1 MSAKKPRNDREIS
14 VYLSYLLRHD
24 PGAASLD
31 MDRHGWVD
39 TAQLLANLQTTYPLT
54 LEQLRRIVETDSK
67 GRYRFSEDG
76 SRIKAC
82 QGHSIPWVEPE
93 LTYGP
98 PPAILYHG
106 TTQAAWEKIR
116 ASGRIDKM
124 ARHAV
129 HMQADVEKA
138 WQSARRWHQEAVVLE
153 IDAARMARDGA
164 VFGVSDNGV
173 WCTERVDTAYITN
186 VHRET

>member
-1 MSAKKPRNDREIS
+1 MREMPRSDRDIS
-14 VYLSYLLRHD
+14 VYLSFLLRHH
-24 PGAASLD
+24 PEAAALD
-31 MDRHGWVD
+31 MDRHGWVG
-39 TAQLLANLQTTYPLT
+39 TAQLLANIQETCPLT
-54 LEQLRRIVETDSK
+54 MEHLERIVAEDNK
-67 GRYRFSEDG
+67 GRYRFNADKT
-76 SRIKAC
+76 RIKAC

-106 TTQAAWEKIR
+106 TTQAAWEKIQ
-116 ASGRIDKM
+116 STGYISKM

-138 WQSARRWHQEAVVLE
+138 WQSARRWRQEAVVLQ
-153 IDAARMARDGA
+153 IDAERMQRDGV

-173 WCTERVDTAYITN
+173 WGAEQVDTDYIAK
-186 VHRET
+186 VLR

>member
-1 MSAKKPRNDREIS
+1 MSRPDRTERDIS
-14 VYLSYLLRHD
+14 VYLSYLLRHHPED
-24 PGAASLD
+24 AALD
-31 MDRHGWVD
+31 MDRRGWVSVD
-39 TAQLLANLQTTYPLT
+39 QLLANLQSTCPLT
-54 LEQLRRIVETDSK
+54 RTHLERIVAEDEK
-67 GRYRFSEDG
+67 GRYRFSADG
-76 SRIKAC
+76 QRIKAC

-106 TTQAAWEKIR
+106 TTQAAWEKIQ
-116 ASGRIDKM
+116 STGYISKM

-138 WQSARRWHQEAVVLE
+138 WQSARRWRQEAVVLQ
-153 IDAARMARDGA
+153 IDAERMQRDGV

-173 WCTERVDTAYITN
+173 WCAEQVDTDYIAK
-186 VHRET
+186 VLR

>member
-1 MSAKKPRNDREIS
+1 MREMPRSDRDS
-14 VYLSYLLRHD
+14 CVYLSFLLRHQ
-24 PGAASLD
+24 PEAAALD
-31 MDRHGWVD
+31 MDRHGWVG
-39 TAQLLANLQTTYPLT
+39 TAQLLANIQETCPLT
-54 LEQLRRIVETDSK
+54 MEHLERIVAEDNK
-67 GRYRFSEDG
+67 GRYRFNADKT
-76 SRIKAC
+76 RIKAC

-106 TTQAAWEKIR
+106 TTQAAWEKIQ
-116 ASGRIDKM
+116 STGYISKM

-138 WQSARRWHQEAVVLE
+138 WQSARRWRQEAVVLQ
-153 IDAARMARDGA
+153 IDAERMQRDGV

-173 WCTERVDTAYITN
+173 WCAEQVDTDYIAK
-186 VHRET
+186 VLR

>member
-1 MSAKKPRNDREIS
+1 MKEAQSDREVS
-14 VYLSYLLRHD
+14 VYLSFLLRHH
-24 PGAASLD
+24 PETAGLD
-31 MDRHGWVD
+31 MDRHGWVSV
-39 TAQLLANLQTTYPLT
+39 AQLLNNTGLPMER
-54 LEQLRRIVETDSK
+54 LERIVAEDDK
-67 GRYRFSEDG
+67 GRYRFNEDK

-106 TTQAAWEKIR
+106 TTQAAWENIQS
-116 ASGRIDKM
+116 SGYISKM

-138 WQSARRWHQEAVVLE
+138 WQSARRWRQEAVVLQ
-153 IDAARMARDGA
+153 IDAERMQRDGV

-173 WCTERVDTAYITN
+173 WSAEQVDTDYIAK
-186 VHRET
+186 VLR

>member
-1 MSAKKPRNDREIS
+1 MREMPRSDRDIS
-14 VYLSYLLRHD
+14 VYLSFLLRHH
-24 PGAASLD
+24 PEAAALD
-31 MDRHGWVD
+31 MDRHGWVG
-39 TAQLLANLQTTYPLT
+39 TAQLLANIQETCPLT
-54 LEQLRRIVETDSK
+54 MEHLERIVAEDNK
-67 GRYRFSEDG
+67 GRYRFNADKT
-76 SRIKAC
+76 RIKAC

-106 TTQAAWEKIR
+106 TTQAAWEKIQ
-116 ASGRIDKM
+116 STGYISKM

-138 WQSARRWHQEAVVLE
+138 WQSARRWRQEAVVLQ
-153 IDAARMARDGA
+153 IDAERMQRDGV

-173 WCTERVDTAYITN
+173 GSAEQVDTDYIAK
-186 VHRET
+186 VLR

>member
-1 MSAKKPRNDREIS
+1 MREMPRSDRDIS
-14 VYLSYLLRHD
+14 VYLSFLLRHH
-24 PGAASLD
+24 PEAAALD
-31 MDRHGWVD
+31 MDRHGWVG
-39 TAQLLANLQTTYPLT
+39 TAQLLANIQETCPLT
-54 LEQLRRIVETDSK
+54 VEHLERIVAEDNK
-67 GRYRFSEDG
+67 GRYRFNADKT
-76 SRIKAC
+76 RIKAC

-106 TTQAAWEKIR
+106 TTQAAWEKIQ
-116 ASGRIDKM
+116 STGYISKM

-138 WQSARRWHQEAVVLE
+138 WQSARRWRQEAVVLQ
-153 IDAARMARDGA
+153 IDAERMQRDGV

-173 WCTERVDTAYITN
+173 WCAEQVDTDYIAK
-186 VHRET
+186 VLR

>member
-1 MSAKKPRNDREIS
+1 MREMPRSDRDIS
-14 VYLSYLLRHD
+14 VYLSFLLRHH
-24 PGAASLD
+24 PEAAALD
-31 MDRHGWVD
+31 MDRHGWVG
-39 TAQLLANLQTTYPLT
+39 TAQLLANIQETCPLT
-54 LEQLRRIVETDSK
+54 MEHLERIVAEDNK
-67 GRYRFSEDG
+67 GRYRFNADKT
-76 SRIKAC
+76 RIEAC

-106 TTQAAWEKIR
+106 TTQAAWEKIQ
-116 ASGRIDKM
+116 STGYISKM

-138 WQSARRWHQEAVVLE
+138 GQAARRWRQEAVVLQ
-153 IDAARMARDGA
+153 IDAERMQRDGV

-173 WCTERVDTAYITN
+173 WCAEQVDTDYIAK
-186 VHRET
+186 VLR